1 MLPENQFLSSA
12 PPKQRTIVKKTN
24 YHSVSIDLTQDEIDL
39 IERAADVL
47 GCDPKFFIN
56 DAAIWKAKGVMKR
69 LEYEHIR

>member
-1 MLPENQFLSSA
+1 MLPENQFLSSTA
-12 PPKQRTIVKKTN
+12 PKQSVTVKKTN

-39 IERAADVL
+39 IEKAADAI

-56 DAAIWKAKGVMKR
+56 DAAIWKAKGVIKR

>member
-1 MLPENQFLSSA
+1 MLPENQFLSTA
-12 PPKQRTIVKKTN
+12 PIKRTISVTKPN
-24 YHSVSIDLTQDEIDL
+24 YKSISIDLTQDEIDL

-69 LEYEHIR
+69 LEYENN

>member
-12 PPKQRTIVKKTN
+12 PVKQPITVKKTN
-24 YHSVSIDLTQDEIDL
+24 YHTVSIDLTQDEIDL
-39 IERAADVL
+39 IEQAADAI

>member
-1 MLPENQFLSSA
+1 MLPENQFLSSSA
-12 PPKQRTIVKKTN
+12 PKQTTIVKKTN

-39 IERAADVL
+39 IEQAADAI

>member
-12 PPKQRTIVKKTN
+12 PVKQPVIVKKIDYRT
-24 YHSVSIDLTQDEIDL
+24 VSIDLTQDEIDL
-39 IERAADVL
+39 IEQAADAI